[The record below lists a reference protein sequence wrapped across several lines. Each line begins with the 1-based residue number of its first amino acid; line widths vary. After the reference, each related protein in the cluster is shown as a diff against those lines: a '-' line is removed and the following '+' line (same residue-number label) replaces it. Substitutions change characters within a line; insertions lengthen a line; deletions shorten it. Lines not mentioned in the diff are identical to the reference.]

1 MPTLTPTLETGGK
14 SKPSDVVRV
23 DPRAAIDGD
32 ALAPG
37 LAQTGLNAGFIADL
51 LSGMLTHERC
61 GVHLYRSV
69 AERTNNPML
78 KRKYEEFGKET
89 LEHVTIF
96 EGLITRS
103 GGDPN
108 YVSPAARAVQGSDT
122 KLLESTFMLGGS
134 VDVMTQEMVL
144 LDAVLMA
151 EAMCHANWEVLA
163 QLAEQL
169 PDGDVKDEFLAAVGK
184 VEEQEREHEG
194 WARSMK
200 GRMVVLQAKSESM
213 AKVGTAAEQVVETVK
228 GWFSS

>member
-96 EGLITRS
+96 EGLIT
-103 GGDPN
+103 
-108 YVSPAARAVQGSDT
+108 
-122 KLLESTFMLGGS
+122 
-134 VDVMTQEMVL
+134 
-144 LDAVLMA
+144 
-151 EAMCHANWEVLA
+151 
-163 QLAEQL
+163 
-169 PDGDVKDEFLAAVGK
+169 
-184 VEEQEREHEG
+184 
-194 WARSMK
+194 
-200 GRMVVLQAKSESM
+200 
-213 AKVGTAAEQVVETVK
+213 
-228 GWFSS
+228 